1 MYVSVS
7 ERFIECVNFLLES
20 RQLRNQ
26 AELVAILGKSKG
38 YVSQILS
45 GKKEPSGAVVEC
57 LCKHFPDISQEWI
70 LTGEGEM
77 RRKDHVVL
85 TNLFER
91 ADNTVPLLPIFAQA
105 GHLTGWSESVTEVEC
120 ERVISPVKDISDLAE
135 LTWKDVRN
143 GRVYY
148 RRNKTGRLFSIR
160 IEPEAQAIIN
170 RWKGEEHLLAV
181 FDRYKKPSEYNRRLR
196 DALQRLSD
204 KSGQLIEPDCTSNWA
219 RHTWATIAA
228 DLDYTEEA
236 LSWGMGHKTGHRV
249 TEIYIHRSDAKCD
262 EANRA
267 VIDYLW
273 GKETV
278 PRLTT

>member
-57 LCKHFPDISQEWI
+57 LCEHFPDISQEWI

-77 RRKDHVVL
+77 RRKDHVAL
-85 TNLFER
+85 TNLFKG

-120 ERVISPVKDISDLAE
+120 ERVISPVKDIDMAVHIYGESMYPDIPNGSVVY
-135 LTWKDVRN
+135 VRK
-143 GRVYY
+143 V
-148 RRNKTGRLFSIR
+148 
-160 IEPEAQAIIN
+160 
-170 RWKGEEHLLAV
+170 
-181 FDRYKKPSEYNRRLR
+181 
-196 DALQRLSD
+196 
-204 KSGQLIEPDCTSNWA
+204 
-219 RHTWATIAA
+219 
-228 DLDYTEEA
+228 
-236 LSWGMGHKTGHRV
+236 TGH
-249 TEIYIHRSDAKCD
+249 
-262 EANRA
+262 
-267 VIDYLW
+267 VIDYGRAYILDTTD
-273 GKETV
+273 GPVVKYVAQGSDEAHLKLISANKE
-278 PRLTT
+278 PRFADYEILKADILGMYRVVMCMKMM